1 VKLFQLVLFVA
12 AITLAMLIVASVV
25 DSMLQV
31 R

>member
-12 AITLAMLIVASVV
+12 AITLAMLIVASFV